1 MTFAKSLPIGALHAL
16 RRPAVAI
23 PLLMLVFWACAMR
36 HVELPG
42 LYMDAINPD
51 YLAARW
57 LQPELPNAVW
67 TMPGPELPILGNLYH
82 GTQNLYV
89 GLLTYGVLG
98 TGVTAARISHAL
110 FGCAIV
116 LLVFLVARRLT
127 GRPLIALLAAAGLAT
142 DMAFLG
148 SFRTQSYIIMGGQAW
163 MLGGMLLALRA
174 AQAQRQML
182 VLLASGACMG
192 LAVYGYFVHLFY
204 APVVAAAAI
213 LANGRAGVP
222 GRAAAWS
229 AGFALGLLPYVIG
242 YGWAM
247 ASLGGW
253 TPFVEWLQQ
262 ALASVKPMG
271 DDSSYPAGLS
281 ISLRNLRLAMGGL
294 GNEMMM
300 TGEAVSVGM
309 DAVRLALLA
318 AGTLVC
324 LAAAT
329 LRWASDRVQAWHWI
343 CVALLAPAYLLVAG
357 VFGERLWVHH
367 FTVLVAA
374 GYLVMAVALSAL
386 FAWLPRPGVRVV
398 AGFAIACL
406 LLATNLQQQNRFF
419 AALAVTGGVG
429 KSTEMLEML
438 ARSALAER
446 HHAVYYF
453 PEWGFFMPFAFLT
466 GNQVRY
472 ELELTP
478 STIGRFDGAYDELRV
493 VFWEAK
499 DRPRYEALLRDS
511 GIGGISLYTFAQRDG
526 KPAFHLLA
534 GRRERL

>member
-1 MTFAKSLPIGALHAL
+1 MSFGNARASAGVAALG
-16 RRPAVAI
+16 RPAVAMLALV
-23 PLLMLVFWACAMR
+23 LLFWACALR
-36 HVELPG
+36 QVELPG

-57 LQPELPNAVW
+57 LHPDLRNTVW
-67 TMPGPELPILGNLYH
+67 TMPGPSLPILGNLYH

-127 GRPLIALLAAAGLAT
+127 GRPLVALMAAAGLAT
-142 DMAFLG
+142 DMAFIG

-163 MLGGMLLALRA
+163 MFGGLMLAVLAARA
-174 AQAQRQML
+174 PRPTAWL
-182 VLLASGACMG
+182 IASGACMG
-192 LAVYGYFVHLFY
+192 MAVYGYFVHLFY

-213 LANGRAGVP
+213 FASGRGGAAG
-222 GRAAAWS
+222 RSLDWS
-229 AGFALGLLPYVIG
+229 VGFALGLLPYAVG
-242 YGWAM
+242 YCWAM
-247 ASLGGW
+247 VSLGGW

-271 DDSSYPAGLS
+271 DESSYLAGLS

-300 TGEAVSVGM
+300 TGGAVSGGM

-318 AGTLVC
+318 VASLACG
-324 LAAAT
+324 AAAA
-329 LRWASDRVQAWHWI
+329 LRWSTDRTQAWQWT
-343 CVALLAPAYLLVAG
+343 CVALLAPGYLLVAG
-357 VFGERLWVHH
+357 MFGERLWVHH
-367 FTVLVAA
+367 FTVLVAV
-374 GYLVMAVALSAL
+374 GYLALAVALGAL
-386 FAWLPRPGVRVV
+386 AAWLPRPRVRVA
-398 AGFAIACL
+398 AGVAIACVL
-406 LLATNLQQQNRFF
+406 LVANLHQQNRVF
-419 AALAVTGGVG
+419 AALAATGGAG

-446 HHAVYYF
+446 HSAVYYF

-466 GNQVRY
+466 GNQVKY
-472 ELELTP
+472 ELNFTP
-478 STIGRFDGAYDELRV
+478 DTINRYYGLHDELRV
-493 VFWEAK
+493 AFWHAK
-499 DRPRYEALLRDS
+499 DRARYEDLLRGN
-511 GIGGISLYTFAQRDG
+511 GIEGITLYTFAQRDG
-526 KPAFHLLA
+526 RPAFYLLA
-534 GRRERL
+534 GRRKLH